1 MKKTALIVTILLAAA
16 SLLTHTICGGVLG
29 WQAYR
34 TMNGGGAV
42 VMEQPDKPE
51 IVEPVDAPV
60 ATPEPVA
67 LPERVEMET
76 YFEDSMDYAI
86 IRAYSGSEEVWSRE
100 LTPQQSTELDSF
112 SELGIVDGLYLYS
125 DVGTVTAL
133 DLATGGIVWE
143 NSDFGG
149 AVSGFDWDE
158 QGNLYL
164 SGYYG
169 PDFFM
174 MNTAGQT
181 IQRIDS
187 LHEDYYWAIDIR
199 KLPEDAVEVTM
210 SMSAY
215 TDDGLYPI
223 RVDLNDW
230 SCTVGE
236 QAAQLE
242 TWRWIDAYA
251 EEIRSEE
258 EEYAGY
264 ALLTVG
270 GDIPVLY
277 RNGNYTA
284 QGDAVSI
291 YDPYLDMVHTYSIG
305 IDSLQYVFMEN
316 LLREEYGHMGDYG
329 DTIFC
334 VEDGDFLVIAYGE
347 YTEGQYSTDYKWMDQ
362 PVSEREYEQ
371 KLRAAFPIEDAS
383 YAFDETMSREE
394 MLSLLE

>member
-16 SLLTHTICGGVLG
+16 SMLTHTICGGVLG
-29 WQAYR
+29 WQVYR
-34 TMNGGGAV
+34 AMNGGAV

-60 ATPEPVA
+60 ATPEPVV
-67 LPERVEMET
+67 LPERVEMEK
-76 YFEDSMDYAI
+76 YYDDSMDYAI
-86 IRAYSGSEEVWSRE
+86 IHAYRGDEEVWSRE

-215 TDDGLYPI
+215 TDDGLYLI

-230 SCTVGE
+230 SCIVGE

-277 RNGNYTA
+277 RNGNYTT

-291 YDPYLDMVHTYSIG
+291 YEPYLDMVHTYSIG

>member
-51 IVEPVDAPV
+51 IVEPVDVLV

-67 LPERVEMET
+67 LPERVEMEK
-76 YFEDSMDYAI
+76 YYDDSMDHAI
-86 IRAYSGSEEVWSRE
+86 IHAYRGGEEVWTRE
-100 LTPQQSTELDSF
+100 LTPQQSTELEAF
-112 SELGIVDGLYLYS
+112 SELGVVDGLYLYS

-133 DLATGGIVWE
+133 DLATGELVWE

-149 AVSGFDWDE
+149 AASGFDWDE

-187 LHEDYYWAIDIR
+187 LHEDYFWAIDIR

-215 TDDGLYPI
+215 TDEGLYPI

-236 QAAQLE
+236 QVEQLE
-242 TWRWIDAYA
+242 TWKWIEAYA

-284 QGDAVSI
+284 QGDTVSI

-334 VEDGDFLVIAYGE
+334 VEDGDFVVIAYGE

>member
-60 ATPEPVA
+60 ATPEPVV

-86 IRAYSGSEEVWSRE
+86 IRAYRGGEEVWTRE
-100 LTPQQSTELDSF
+100 LTPQQSTELEAF
-112 SELGIVDGLYLYS
+112 SELGIVDGLYLYN

-133 DLATGGIVWE
+133 DLATGKIVWE

-181 IQRIDS
+181 IRRIDS
-187 LHEDYYWAIDIR
+187 LHEDYYWAVDIR

-215 TDDGLYPI
+215 TDDGMYPI

-236 QAAQLE
+236 QVEQLE
-242 TWRWIDAYA
+242 TWKWIEAYA

-284 QGDAVSI
+284 QGDTVSI